1 MTWWAIDVRPEPSRR
16 EWVGAWLVARTGH
29 AVEEREDGTL
39 VTFAE
44 DEPAA
49 EALIAALRSVER
61 APLET
66 ARRPLTAVDWSTRWR
81 EGLGARHFG
90 RLTVVPS
97 WVDAPATGDG
107 PVVVLDPE
115 TAFGSGEH
123 GSTRAALTL
132 LERHV
137 RPGDRVLDLGSGSGI
152 LAIAAVKLGAA
163 VAVGIESDAE
173 ANPVAWRN
181 AQRNGVA
188 GAVQFMPEHW
198 HARVASVAAY
208 DDDPSAQGRF
218 QSWRYAVGVAND
230 SPGDAGDLAP
240 LLGPADL
247 LLSNILRTVNTAL
260 LPAIVEALR
269 PGGLAIFS
277 GMEEAEAPLFLPAL
291 RAAGFEPGDE
301 VGDTGWW
308 AAAAVRA

>member
-16 EWVGAWLVARTGH
+16 EWVGAWLVAHTGH
-29 AVEEREDGTL
+29 AVEERDDGTL

-49 EALIAALRSVER
+49 EALIEALRLAEG
-61 APLET
+61 APVET
-66 ARRPLTAVDWSTRWR
+66 ARRPLTAVDWATRWR

-90 RLTVVPS
+90 RLTVAPS
-97 WVDAPATGDG
+97 WVDAAEAGGTA
-107 PVVVLDPE
+107 VVVLDPE

-137 RPGDRVLDLGSGSGI
+137 RRGDRVLDLGSGSGI

-163 VAVGIESDAE
+163 AAIGIENDAE

-188 GAVQFMPEHW
+188 GAVQVVE
-198 HARVASVAAY
+198 
-208 DDDPSAQGRF
+208 
-218 QSWRYAVGVAND
+218 
-230 SPGDAGDLAP
+230 GDAGDLAP

-260 LPAIVEALR
+260 LPAIVAALR

-291 RAAGFEPGDE
+291 GGAGLEPRDE
-301 VGDTGWW
+301 VRDTGWW
-308 AAAAVRA
+308 AVAAARA